1 MVQLEAKRAR
11 FLSIQLLSK
20 TYINVKTVEGRQLQS
35 RVHELECRWE
45 AVTARASDTQH
56 RLQGALL
63 QCQEFHHTVQD
74 YLLWLEGMES
84 RMRHCEPIRLSSE
97 TSLLWDKYNMLRVR
111 HSCVC
116 VCVCVCAFSVIKLV
130 FFYVCV
136 CVCVCVCVLLHMHV
150 CLCVGREEKDVE

>member
-20 TYINVKTVEGRQLQS
+20 TYINVKTAEGRQLQS
-35 RVHELECRWE
+35 RVRELERRWE

-84 RMRHCEPIRLSSE
+84 RMRCCEPIRLSSE

-111 HSCVC
+111 HSSVC
-116 VCVCVCAFSVIKLV
+116 VCVFSVIKLV
-130 FFYVCV
+130 FFHMCV
-136 CVCVCVCVLLHMHV
+136 CVCYCTCMCVCVLQEMRKMLNDMP
-150 CLCVGREEKDVE
+150 